1 MDLTLFAKSIG
12 KKMTLRFFLSLALL
26 QIGIVLL
33 FSCNKSDSSTD
44 ANNHSFVWTTNNKT
58 YTATIDTAFSSSIYT
73 LTPFHIIAGY
83 GTFPNGFQRRID
95 FKLTSF
101 NIGSYTIVPGTAN
114 VNTLQY
120 VDDAGFNLDGKSGT
134 LNITTNS
141 NKLLSGNFSVI
152 LVDPAGITSTMS
164 GSFTNTSIRP

>member
-1 MDLTLFAKSIG
+1 
-12 KKMTLRFFLSLALL
+12 MTFRFFLSLAIL

-58 YTATIDTAFSSSIYT
+58 YTPTLDTAFSSSTYT

-83 GTFPNGFQRRID
+83 GTFPIGFDGRID
-95 FKLTSF
+95 FHLTSF
-101 NIGSYTIVPGTAN
+101 NIASYTIVPSPAN
-114 VNTLQY
+114 VNTLRY
-120 VDDAGFNLDGKSGT
+120 VDDAGFNLEGKSGT
-134 LNITTNS
+134 LNITSNS
-141 NKLLSGNFSVI
+141 NNLLSGNFSVI
-152 LVDPAGITSTMS
+152 LVDASGITSTMS